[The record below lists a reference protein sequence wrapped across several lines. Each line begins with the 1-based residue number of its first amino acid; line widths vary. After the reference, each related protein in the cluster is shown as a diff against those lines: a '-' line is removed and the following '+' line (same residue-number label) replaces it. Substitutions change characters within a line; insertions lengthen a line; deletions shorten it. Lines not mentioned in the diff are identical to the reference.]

1 MNAAKFSSSADF
13 VRLVGS
19 CVLSFDVAGKSSARG
34 DTLARLRAP
43 VLTAPAKL
51 PNGAWRTW
59 DTSGEPPSTGL
70 APVGRLLAAIKSKKL
85 APREPHAHDL
95 LTHLQALIVPD
106 GPWKCPLARVVA
118 RCPAR
123 LADGAPL
130 RLTVHVY
137 LNRLAFELIACEH
150 LAVVLSRLTPAG
162 AVTPVAPLP
171 QFAPSIFTPPDAL
184 AADAEEDAFTLPA
197 LLKGMEHGGYREEA
211 QPAGIALPMFGCA
224 CPCLVLLAC
233 TDQRVLSIADQR
245 QALAWMRDQEARP
258 GGLNAEFWEK
268 RCWADDGT
276 HFFYFPLAGE
286 LRLQTPPV
294 VTGGLLCEQM
304 GLGKT
309 LEMCALIVADKAA
322 DARAARTADAA
333 AGALVPSRATLVV
346 VPTSLLAQWAREVRR
361 SAPGVLTVALYPPDA
376 AADSDDED
384 GGSDGEDAAAPL
396 GPRAARTKP
405 ANPAAAA
412 AAALAALADNDVV
425 LTTYRALEAEAS
437 GRGAP
442 RVLSR
447 IRWRRIALDECQE
460 VRSSTTAL
468 AKAAA
473 GLQAAHRWMISGT
486 PLHAS
491 VDDLNGE
498 LMFLGVWPFSL
509 SDKTDGFWALK
520 VSQPFQLR
528 HPEALRLLQALLRGV
543 AMRHSKR
550 QRDASGAPLA
560 ALPPSTAT
568 HRPVLLNSSD
578 AFVVKYL
585 EAKAAL
591 VAAVSLDAGLPPAVD
606 DEAPWETGGA
616 AARRRA
622 ARTADGLLRLLRE
635 ACTAPAMPRLPAPS
649 APATAVAAAAR
660 VDATTVRGFLRE
672 VDRLIRAIG
681 GGGPGAGHAEGDELL
696 ELPAML
702 PEEALRVLMRRRA
715 LQSNAA
721 DEKAGMVRTD
731 ASRGTAAYDANRQRA
746 MLSVQER
753 LADASAELAA
763 LGPERQRAAEMHAE
777 IPRLRW
783 QLAATGVSAGRV
795 LAWHAPLRV
804 LRRTF
809 VRAAIAA
816 RIAEADAVLDE
827 ARVEAE
833 AFLARHDLRS
843 SRKAAAEAAGM
854 SVAELREEWADTWTA
869 VGVKPA
875 SMRNA
880 STDDAI
886 AALTKA
892 EIDARAK
899 VIKDAEETE
908 KKEASGWRPR
918 GQHYDKLAAEIVERK
933 ARFVR
938 AEEQAAA
945 QAAFMQR
952 LRVAS
957 AAAGATT
964 AADLDYRVVAQRGFE
979 DVLQIVETGSCPDCT
994 ICIAKIAPGQ
1004 AVVTP
1009 CVHIR
1014 CVCLMDMRH
1023 ACALLTSF
1031 DPPAAASACWRGSRR
1046 APAPSCRARSAAA
1059 PSARATSS
1067 TSCRPRRAPLPTP
1080 TPPAR
1085 PSRALATPPAQG
1097 RAPSGLASAWPPP
1110 TPRSMHW
1117 RWPLRPPLLSCCPRA
1132 ASSLRC
1138 PASS

>member
-1 MNAAKFSSSADF
+1 
-13 VRLVGS
+13 
-19 CVLSFDVAGKSSARG
+19 
-34 DTLARLRAP
+34 LR
-43 VLTAPAKL
+43 V
-51 PNGAWRTW
+51 
-59 DTSGEPPSTGL
+59 
-70 APVGRLLAAIKSKKL
+70 
-85 APREPHAHDL
+85 
-95 LTHLQALIVPD
+95 LIVFVP
-106 GPWKCPLARVVA
+106 
-118 RCPAR
+118 
-123 LADGAPL
+123 
-130 RLTVHVY
+130 
-137 LNRLAFELIACEH
+137 F
-150 LAVVLSRLTPAG
+150 
-162 AVTPVAPLP
+162 
-171 QFAPSIFTPPDAL
+171 F
-184 AADAEEDAFTLPA
+184 
-197 LLKGMEHGGYREEA
+197 
-211 QPAGIALPMFGCA
+211 
-224 CPCLVLLAC
+224 
-233 TDQRVLSIADQR
+233 ADQR

-258 GGLNAEFWEK
+258 GGLNAEFWEQ
-268 RCWADDGT
+268 RSWADDGSPY
-276 HFFYFPLAGE
+276 FYFPLAGE

-322 DARAARTADAA
+322 AARAARTAEAA
-333 AGALVPSRATLVV
+333 AGGLVPSRATLVV

-384 GGSDGEDAAAPL
+384 GDSDGEDAAPL

-568 HRPVLLNSSD
+568 LRPVLLNSSD

-591 VAAVSLDAGLPPAVD
+591 VAAVSLDAGLPPAVGD

-649 APATAVAAAAR
+649 APTTAVAAAAR

-681 GGGPGAGHAEGDELL
+681 GGGPGASHADGDELL

-702 PEEALRVLMRRRA
+702 PKEALRVLMRRRA
-715 LQSNAA
+715 LQSTAT
-721 DEKAGMVRTD
+721 DMVRTD

-763 LGPERQRAAEMHAE
+763 LGPARQRAAEMHAE

-809 VRAAIAA
+809 VRVDIAA

-827 ARVEAE
+827 AREEAE

-854 SVAELREEWADTWTA
+854 SVAELREEWTDTWTA
-869 VGVKPA
+869 VGIKAA

-880 STDDAI
+880 STDDAV

-892 EIDARAK
+892 EIEARAK
-899 VIKDAEETE
+899 VIKDADETE
-908 KKEASGWRPR
+908 KKEAAGWRPR

-933 ARFVR
+933 ARFAR

-994 ICIAKIAPGQ
+994 ICITKIAPGQ

-1009 CVHIR
+1009 CVHISCR
-1014 CVCLMDMRH
+1014 ECMLSWIKTRAGAVVPCPLCRRP
-1023 ACALLTSF
+1023 F
-1031 DPPAAASACWRGSRR
+1031 RKNVR
-1046 APAPSCRARSAAA
+1046 APEMAIAAGLGVLTCARYSFCLL
-1059 PSARATSS
+1059 RTSS

-1085 PSRALATPPAQG
+1085 PSRRAVAMPPAQA
-1097 RAPSGLASAWPPP
+1097 RALSARASAWPPP
-1110 TPRSMHW
+1110 TLRWMRW
-1117 RWPLRPPLLSCCPRA
+1117 RWRLRPPLLSCCLRA
-1132 ASSLRC
+1132 ACFPRC